1 MLNEYV
7 VLNKEFVHD
16 HLNVE
21 IVEIPYHKLVCSL
34 SFFRKDQWWFEIL
47 LKRISKTKHVLW
59 MKYSVTIHVL
69 VFTIIWWWFQLFTV
83 NQGILYMYFQNID
96 LYISQNLLKTR
107 AQKYMFWHVLQ
118 QRLFLLKKF
127 TKEKKILD
135 QFAYSIVH

>member
-1 MLNEYV
+1 
-7 VLNKEFVHD
+7 
-16 HLNVE
+16 
-21 IVEIPYHKLVCSL
+21 
-34 SFFRKDQWWFEIL
+34 
-47 LKRISKTKHVLW
+47 

-83 NQGILYMYFQNID
+83 YQGILYMYFQNID